1 MKNNS
6 VERYSNHLIL
16 KEVGGYGQKL
26 LKESKVLIVGLG
38 GLGCPVLQYAAG
50 SGIGNIGLIDNDDV
64 DISNLQRQTIFS
76 MNDLGKPKVEIA
88 EKFLHSINP
97 EINTI
102 MYKDRLN
109 EKNAKKI
116 IEDFDF
122 IVDCTDNNSS
132 KLIINDECFN
142 NNKPMIYASVSGFFG
157 QVSTF
162 KSYKKDK
169 NNIPYPSYR
178 CLKIKNTNENDCGHI
193 GVLGSIAGVIG
204 SLQATELIKQIIN
217 ADHNLT
223 GKLLIFDGLTNNTRI
238 IKINWDTKNVLNGTD
253 L

>member
-1 MKNNS
+1 
-6 VERYSNHLIL
+6 
-16 KEVGGYGQKL
+16 
-26 LKESKVLIVGLG
+26 
-38 GLGCPVLQYAAG
+38 
-50 SGIGNIGLIDNDDV
+50 
-64 DISNLQRQTIFS
+64 
-76 MNDLGKPKVEIA
+76 
-88 EKFLHSINP
+88 
-97 EINTI
+97 
-102 MYKDRLN
+102 
-109 EKNAKKI
+109 
-116 IEDFDF
+116 
-122 IVDCTDNNSS
+122 
-132 KLIINDECFN
+132 
-142 NNKPMIYASVSGFFG
+142 MIYASVSGFFG